1 MNIELCGNIDVFLLS
16 LLRVETM
23 CIQLKEV
30 GNRVNFIKRSLHT
43 LDSQIG
49 HLQDLSALTVDTLKT
64 LTAQRAS
71 EASKVHNQITRE
83 LSLSKNF
90 APSLAPTP
98 QDPTPQSKGVKRS
111 VGAYFGSSFPQVS
124 GVVVGGN
131 MADSLFGSGVD
142 PNPPLT
148 LSPPERRGD
157 WAGLGHQATAAIE
170 AGSSTG
176 GSASHSA
183 FSLCP
188 APAPPTVSPPELRL
202 RGHSFTQWQL
212 TRPVQVGISDCPSS
226 LPSVPSARAAFY
238 VSSTPSQPSV
248 SSHPEL
254 SLAGP
259 DKDRT
264 SASTSAFAVEFGAFV
279 GKYNCEEKDEDT
291 SCVYPTVVVVV
302 SKTSDIARP
311 VCLPASIEKREA
323 IGEKEGR
330 GEGGERAKGRCER
343 EGRAEGYVNEAFSDD
358 EGRPEGVLIGGQGRN
373 AELPLAPETA
383 RQAAPSPHADAHRNS
398 PLPGCALA
406 SAVVPRRPRGCRT
419 REVGSSSPMAQPGSP
434 QQGERRTEA
443 PLRSDS
449 RETTRDR
456 GLSRSLSQSL
466 SWQWGKSQITLYLS
480 PVTHL
485 FLTRVKYGC

>member
-1 MNIELCGNIDVFLLS
+1 MATDLFLLS

-148 LSPPERRGD
+148 LSPPEQRGD
-157 WAGLGHQATAAIE
+157 WTGLGHQATAAIE

-264 SASTSAFAVEFGAFV
+264 SISTSAFAVEFGAFV

-291 SCVYPTVVVVV
+291 SCVYPTVVVV
-302 SKTSDIARP
+302 SKTSDIAHP
-311 VCLPASIEKREA
+311 VCLPASIEKWEA
-323 IGEKEGR
+323 ISEKE
-330 GEGGERAKGRCER
+330 GRCER
-343 EGRAEGYVNEAFSDD
+343 EGRAEGEGYVNEAFSDD
-358 EGRPEGVLIGGQGRN
+358 EGRPEGVLMDGQGRN

-406 SAVVPRRPRGCRT
+406 PAVVPRRPRGRRT

-434 QQGERRTEA
+434 QQGERTDA

-456 GLSRSLSQSL
+456 GLSLPEFKL
-466 SWQWGKSQITLYLS
+466 AVGKSQITLYLS

>member
-1 MNIELCGNIDVFLLS
+1 MATDLFLLS

-157 WAGLGHQATAAIE
+157 WTGLGHQATAAIE

-188 APAPPTVSPPELRL
+188 ALAPPTVSPPELRL

-254 SLAGP
+254 SLDGP

-291 SCVYPTVVVVV
+291 SCVYPTVVVV
-302 SKTSDIARP
+302 SKTSDIAHP
-311 VCLPASIEKREA
+311 VCLPASIEKWEA
-323 IGEKEGR
+323 ISEKE
-330 GEGGERAKGRCER
+330 GRCER
-343 EGRAEGYVNEAFSDD
+343 EGRAEGEGYVNEAFSDD
-358 EGRPEGVLIGGQGRN
+358 EGRPEGVLMDGQGRN

-383 RQAAPSPHADAHRNS
+383 RQAALLPHADAHRNS

-406 SAVVPRRPRGCRT
+406 PAVVPRRPRGRRT

-456 GLSRSLSQSL
+456 GLSLPEFKL
-466 SWQWGKSQITLYLS
+466 AVGKSQITLYLS